1 MRYLKISSI
10 LFASLIFNSC
20 TDTSVVTSKVTATVS
35 EFTQK
40 TLRAVSASGFQ
51 QGIASWYGKPFHGRK
66 TANGERY
73 NMFTLTAA
81 HRTLPLGTL
90 IKVTSLSTGKEVI
103 VRVNDR
109 GPYHGD
115 RILDLSLAAAKKLD
129 LKDKGIGEVAIQVL

>member
-1 MRYLKISSI
+1 
-10 LFASLIFNSC
+10 
-20 TDTSVVTSKVTATVS
+20 
-35 EFTQK
+35 
-40 TLRAVSASGFQ
+40 
-51 QGIASWYGKPFHGRK
+51 
-66 TANGERY
+66 
-73 NMFTLTAA
+73 MFTLTAA